1 MSNCNPKDKSIIDK
15 PDLSSISSILN
26 IISGAF
32 KFLQIPAQPIPPPLL
47 LVGKNSRPGMSARNL
62 AARMIARYESEA
74 GESMGNVFADGDN
87 KAAIKV
93 LIMAQEIV
101 SMIQTEA
108 KVDVLIDPGAI
119 NVTVTGSAGP
129 VPVVGQGANILYAV
143 GGGGVT

>member
-32 KFLQIPAQPIPPPLL
+32 KFLQIPAQQIPPPLL

-62 AARMIARYESEA
+62 AARMIVRYESEA
-74 GESMGNVFADGDN
+74 GVSMGNVFADGDN
-87 KAAIKV
+87 KEAIKV
-93 LIMAQEIV
+93 LIMAEEIV

-129 VPVVGQGANILYAV
+129 IPVVGQGANILYAV

>member
-1 MSNCNPKDKSIIDK
+1 MK

-32 KFLQIPAQPIPPPLL
+32 KILQTPAQPIPPPIL

>member
-1 MSNCNPKDKSIIDK
+1 MSDCRPTDKSLNNK

-26 IISGAF
+26 IILGAF
-32 KFLQIPAQPIPPPLL
+32 KLVQTPAQQIPPPLL

-62 AARMIARYESEA
+62 AARMISRFESEA
-74 GESMGNVFADGDN
+74 GVSMGNVFANGDN
-87 KAAIKV
+87 KEAIK
-93 LIMAQEIV
+93 LTIIAEEIV

-129 VPVVGQGANILYAV
+129 IPVAGQGANILYVV
-143 GGGGVT
+143 GGGGVS